1 MIAKSYTVFD
11 KKAGAFLQ
19 PFFIQNEG
27 LAVRAILDVMA
38 DKEHSFYR
46 YAEDY
51 QLFEIGHFDDQKG
64 VFEGLNDPMP
74 VVGLLELKVKIDG

>member
-1 MIAKSYTVFD
+1 MIVSVYTVFD

-19 PFFIQNEG
+19 PFFIQNDS
-27 LAVRAILDVMA
+27 LAVRAIMDVMA

-51 QLFEIGHFDDQKG
+51 QLFHICEFCDQTG
-64 VFEGLNDPMP
+64 VFIGESDP
-74 VVGLLELKVKIDG
+74 VAIIGLLELRGKIDG

>member
-1 MIAKSYTVFD
+1 MIVSVYTVFD

-19 PFFIQNEG
+19 PFFIQNDS
-27 LAVRAILDVMA
+27 LAVRAIRDVMA

-51 QLFEIGHFDDQKG
+51 QLFQAGEFCDQTG
-64 VFEGLNDPMP
+64 VFICLSDAMP
-74 VVGLLELKVKIDG
+74 IVGLLELRGKIDG